1 MNALTLKKTFWCA
14 LIGCGA
20 SALIF
25 LAVNAEDA
33 PAKATWPQ
41 VSYSGENVRDPFL
54 CFFELGAVVTNP
66 NEQRIETKPTLPK
79 LEVQGLIWGT
89 KMPQAIINNQ
99 IIRPGDT
106 ISGAEVLDVRKE
118 GVYVLY
124 GGYQFILRPTVL
136 NSGNDSSNNS
146 VDE

>member
-1 MNALTLKKTFWCA
+1 MNVLALKKNIWCV
-14 LIGCGA
+14 IISCGV

-25 LAVNAEDA
+25 LAVHAEDA

-54 CFFELGAVVTNP
+54 SPFELGAVATNA
-66 NEQRIETKPTLPK
+66 NEKKNETKPTLPH

-89 KMPQAIINNQ
+89 KLPQAIINNQ

-106 ISGAEVLDVRKE
+106 ISGAEILDVRKE

-124 GGYQFILRPTVL
+124 GGYQFILRPAVL
-136 NSGNDSSNNS
+136 DSGDDSD
-146 VDE
+146 DE